1 LGLLLGSCLLGAGCE
16 SLPHL
21 PLLARRAEPEGMP
34 VESVGWRER
43 VAARF
48 HHTPATM
55 SAPVVTAA
63 PTAMTSQ
70 EVLQPQSVV
79 YWTALPGAGSST
91 QGYRGRS
98 TVKPDGSIE
107 LGPYGSV
114 RVAGLTPEQ
123 ARMAVTRQVAQ
134 RLPSPRVTLSLA
146 PPAQDGAA
154 VAQRG
159 NLPRGSGV
167 QRTGHTAAAGPS
179 LTDGSPLPIENRL
192 VPAPH
197 QGLAIT
203 PQSDMPSIIDAPA
216 SSPELPHSHVLG
228 SYPVWH
234 CNGPN
239 GGGPGLPG
247 LYGRAPNEMNRALL
261 PAYIIE
267 PPDILLIEYK
277 AVKPLAGDQPIA
289 GQHLVFSDGT
299 VHLGVYGQIRV
310 AGLTLE
316 AARQAIF
323 EQIKRTAPDVDLDI
337 KRLNVDLLSIN
348 SKVYYVITD
357 GGGYGEQVYRF
368 PVTGNETVLDAI
380 SLINGLPPVASKR
393 HIWLA
398 RRNPNGGFDNMYAV
412 DWIGIAQ
419 RGATSTNYQ
428 IMPGDRVYVQ
438 SDHWRRFDSNVQKV
452 LSPFERILGATLLG
466 ASTVQEI
473 RLKQGGGTGG
483 TGTGVTR

>member
-1 LGLLLGSCLLGAGCE
+1 
-16 SLPHL
+16 
-21 PLLARRAEPEGMP
+21 MP
-34 VESVGWRER
+34 VESPGWRER

-48 HHTPATM
+48 HHAPATM
-55 SAPVVTAA
+55 SAPVVAAA
-63 PTAMTSQ
+63 PAAMTSQ
-70 EVLQPQSVV
+70 DVLQPQSVV
-79 YWTALPGAGSST
+79 YWTALPGAGNGT

-107 LGPYGSV
+107 LGPYGSL
-114 RVAGLTPEQ
+114 RVAGLTAEQ
-123 ARMAVTRQVAQ
+123 ARQAVTRQVAQ

-146 PPAQDGAA
+146 SPAQEGAM
-154 VAQRG
+154 VAHRTNVPQG
-159 NLPRGSGV
+159 NGL

-197 QGLAIT
+197 QGLAVSPQNDT
-203 PQSDMPSIIDAPA
+203 PAVMDAPA
-216 SSPELPHSHVLG
+216 SSPELPHSHMMG
-228 SYPVWH
+228 GYPVWN
-234 CNGPN
+234 CNTPHA
-239 GGGPGLPG
+239 GGPGPHG
-247 LYGRAPNEMNRALL
+247 LYGRVPNEMNRALM
-261 PAYIIE
+261 PALIIE

-299 VHLGVYGQIRV
+299 VHLGVYGQVRV

-316 AARQAIF
+316 AARQVIF
-323 EQIKRTAPDVDLDI
+323 EQIKRTAPDADLDI
-337 KRLNVDLLSIN
+337 KRLNVDFLSIN
-348 SKVYYVITD
+348 SKNYYIITD

-398 RRNPNGGFDNMYAV
+398 RRNPSGSFDNIYPV
-412 DWIGIAQ
+412 DWIGTAQ
-419 RGATSTNYQ
+419 RGAWGTNYQ

-438 SDHWRRFDSNVQKV
+438 SDPWRRFDSSVQKV
-452 LSPFERILGATLLG
+452 LSPFERMFGATLLG
-466 ASTVQEI
+466 ASAVQEI
-473 RLKQGGGTGG
+473 RMRSGGGSGSGSTP
-483 TGTGVTR
+483 